1 MCSIKC
7 CGGTVDA
14 SACFTVNSKTY
25 GFTSV
30 PFQFDQTTI
39 TTIWEAFDLPGLSG
53 TVVII
58 GNKVAG
64 TTRIAVNGINTTQII
79 DDETFAV
86 SSDPLDSV
94 ILTYT
99 TATGRTT
106 RLSVSI
112 SAAKYEY

>member
-64 TTRIAVNGINTTQII
+64 TTRIAVNGMNTTRIL
-79 DDETFAV
+79 DDETFA
-86 SSDPLDSV
+86 
-94 ILTYT
+94 
-99 TATGRTT
+99 
-106 RLSVSI
+106 I
-112 SAAKYEY
+112 SACPLKSVQVTYSTENNAVTILKASIAAARFEY